1 MNIST
6 TKLPGVLLIEPK
18 VFQDD
23 RGFFLESYN
32 KERYQE
38 AGIKYEFVQDNH
50 SKSAQNVLRGLHF
63 QINTPQGKLV
73 RVTEGVIYDVI
84 ADINPHSDS
93 YGEYIGIEL
102 DAQKHNQIY
111 IPPGYAH
118 GFCVLTPT
126 AQFNYKCTDYY
137 NPADE
142 GGVMWND
149 PLLDINWPI
158 NVPILSAKDKLYQP
172 LKNLQSK

>member
-1 MNIST
+1 MKIST
-6 TKLPGVLLIEPK
+6 TKLAGVLLIEPK
-18 VFQDD
+18 VFEDK

-32 KERYQE
+32 KESYRE
-38 AGIKYEFVQDNH
+38 AGIPLEFVQDNH
-50 SKSAQNVLRGLHF
+50 SKSIQNVLRGLHF
-63 QINTPQGKLV
+63 QVERPQGKLV
-73 RVTEGVIYDVI
+73 RATEGVVFDVI
-84 ADINPHSDS
+84 ADVDPSS
-93 YGEYIGIEL
+93 PTYGEYIGIEL

-118 GFCVLTPT
+118 GFCVLTPS

-137 NPADE
+137 NPNDE

-158 NVPILSAKDKLYQP
+158 NNPILSDKDKCYQH
-172 LKNLQSK
+172 LTELMSK